1 MKSHIKRGKSA
12 GGPPRHT
19 AFALFSIAVSVLVA
33 PIVDAYGADRAGD
46 PMFVAEL
53 DPVFFE
59 PATYANVVGRGTVS
73 AQLSGDTLTLKGAFE
88 GLPSNAV
95 SAQLRSGLATGVPG
109 PVIATLTSETKT
121 SGAVSGAVRL
131 SRPQAEALRR
141 GALYLQINSVKAP
154 EGNLWGWF
162 LPPRQTQ

>member
-1 MKSHIKRGKSA
+1 MKRGRSA
-12 GGPPRHT
+12 GRSRRDI
-19 AFALFSIAVSVLVA
+19 AFALFFAAASVLVA

-46 PMFVAEL
+46 PKFVAEL

-131 SRPQAEALRR
+131 SRAQVEALRR

-154 EGNLWGWF
+154 DGNLWGWF
-162 LPPRQTQ
+162 LPLPQAQ